1 MNIERWMTVIAAV
14 LLALPWNTGA
24 QQPVPVA
31 ARPTMA
37 ATIGPATLADSIEEV
52 AGQSV
57 KIPNARIVEI
67 LEANAFLIEPA
78 TRYRQL
84 AGQRDRILVLM
95 ERATL
100 RAPAES
106 LPSPAITVVGVAR
119 TLLGM
124 KVSAEV
130 PWPVVLDPKR
140 LKDLEVRAA
149 VLATSVQTAEGT
161 ELSDRR

>member
-1 MNIERWMTVIAAV
+1 MSNQRWKTMIGASM
-14 LLALPWNTGA
+14 LALPSIGLA
-24 QQPVPVA
+24 QQTTAVT
-31 ARPTMA
+31 ARPTVP
-37 ATIGPATLADSIEEV
+37 ATIRPATLADSIEEI

-67 LEANAFLIEPA
+67 LEANAWLIEPA

-84 AGQRDRILVLM
+84 AGQRDRILVLVDG
-95 ERATL
+95 ATL

-106 LPSPAITVVGVAR
+106 STTSAVTVVGVAR

-124 KVSAEV
+124 RVSAEV
-130 PWPVVLDPKR
+130 PWPVSLDPVRVKQ
-140 LKDLEVRAA
+140 LEVRAA

-161 ELSDRR
+161 ELTDRR